1 MSRRY
6 VLYLKDMEE
15 ACIKVREFSDG
26 LTYEEFISY
35 GMPYHAI
42 VRLIEVIG
50 EAAKAIPGNWLCVW
64 QPRWRGRAE
73 AANI

>member
-15 ACIKVREFSDG
+15 ACIKVQEFADS

-35 GMPYHAI
+35 GMPYHAL
-42 VRLIEVIG
+42 VRLIE
-50 EAAKAIPGNWLCVW
+50 
-64 QPRWRGRAE
+64 AE
-73 AANI
+73 SGTHETTD